1 MSDQTDTL
9 GGRLPLADPAALN
22 PAQREIF
29 DRMATR
35 IVPWANDA
43 QFQSVAEDGRL
54 IGPFNPAL
62 LNPAITAPFLDLQF
76 GEQVHT
82 SLSARLREVVILA
95 MGAVWQAD
103 YELYAHLA
111 LARKAGLSEDAARAV
126 ATGGHPD
133 DLNEDEKI
141 PAAHPAA
148 VNQPSRRGITVSGGR
163 NRLRNN
169 GINRYRLPHRHLSLG
184 LRDADHVRDAGSGIG
199 SFAMNFASLP
209 DRRADLDPN
218 GPAVSDG
225 TRSLTNAGLLERV
238 RAAGRHLDELGV
250 GAGDVVALALMLRNR
265 VEFVVLMFACWRVGA
280 TVTWCC
286 AGDEGWPFAAACA
299 ERAPSRPCR
308 VLAEDLVNMSGGG
321 AWYAWPP
328 VLYE

>member
-43 QFQSVAEDGRL
+43 HFQSVAEDGRL
-54 IGPFNPAL
+54 VGPFNPAL

-82 SLSARLREVVILA
+82 SLSARVREVVILA
-95 MGAVWQAD
+95 MGAIWQAD

-141 PAAHPAA
+141 ALRLTQQLSTIHRVEESLYREAENSFGTMGLIDIAFLI
-148 VNQPSRRGITVSGGR
+148 GIYHSVCAT
-163 NRLRNN
+163 LTM
-169 GINRYRLPHRHLSLG
+169 
-184 LRDADHVRDAGSGIG
+184 
-199 SFAMNFASLP
+199 FAMQ
-209 DRRADLDPN
+209 
-218 GPAVSDG
+218 
-225 TRSLTNAGLLERV
+225 
-238 RAAGRHLDELGV
+238 
-250 GAGDVVALALMLRNR
+250 
-265 VEFVVLMFACWRVGA
+265 
-280 TVTWCC
+280 
-286 AGDEGWPFAAACA
+286 
-299 ERAPSRPCR
+299 AP
-308 VLAEDLVNMSGGG
+308 E
-321 AWYAWPP
+321 
-328 VLYE
+328 